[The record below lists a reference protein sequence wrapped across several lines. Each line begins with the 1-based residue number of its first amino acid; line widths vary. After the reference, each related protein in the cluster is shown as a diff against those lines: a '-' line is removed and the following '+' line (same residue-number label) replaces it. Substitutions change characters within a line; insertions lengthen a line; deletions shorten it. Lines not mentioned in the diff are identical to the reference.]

1 MALISVVKSQAEALE
16 GDVSY
21 DYCMITTKCL
31 PDVLPTPK
39 LVEEVIASKKV
50 KAWSLIQVRSSLVCR
65 PAAYRRTASASRRT
79 CTKRSSTSTRPS
91 YQVALGSE
99 SWLAKMAK
107 KSRGAEG

>member
-1 MALISVVKSQAEALE
+1 MGAELIPVVKSQAEALE

-50 KAWSLIQVRSSLVCR
+50 KAWSLIQVG
-65 PAAYRRTASASRRT
+65 RT
-79 CTKRSSTSTRPS
+79 
-91 YQVALGSE
+91 L
-99 SWLAKMAK
+99 LAK
-107 KSRGAEG
+107 